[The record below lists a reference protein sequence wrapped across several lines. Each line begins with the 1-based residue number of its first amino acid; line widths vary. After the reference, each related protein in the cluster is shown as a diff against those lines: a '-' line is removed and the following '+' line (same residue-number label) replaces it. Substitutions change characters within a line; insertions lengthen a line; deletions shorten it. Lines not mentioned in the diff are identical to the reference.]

1 VTPEAPSQI
10 QAVDIPSYNT
20 VREHVRNFLN
30 SVRTR
35 TKSHADIENGYRTQT
50 ALIMA
55 MQSHLARKVALFDED
70 SQTIRLE

>member
-1 VTPEAPSQI
+1 VTPEAPTQNS
-10 QAVDIPSYNT
+10 AVDIPSYNM

-30 SVRTR
+30 AVRTR
-35 TKSHADIENGYRTQT
+35 TKPNADIENGYRTQT

-70 SQTIRLE
+70 SQTIRLD